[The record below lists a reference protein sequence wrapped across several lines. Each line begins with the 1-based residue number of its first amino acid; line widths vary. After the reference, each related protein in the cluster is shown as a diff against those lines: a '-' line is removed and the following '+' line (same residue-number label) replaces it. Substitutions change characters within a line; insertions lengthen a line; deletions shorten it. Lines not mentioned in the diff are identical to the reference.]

1 MIEIQGDRWTGKSV
15 LLSRILDEAA
25 GRGWKAVSGYAES
38 RTLPNVAFGV
48 FVEALDDLLAGCH
61 PELLDA
67 WTDGQ
72 AAALAA
78 VFPSAPAAEPR
89 GFPADPLE
97 RYRVF
102 RAVRALLGSLGA
114 DGGLLLGLDN
124 VHWADEASLALLSYL
139 LRHPPQGDTVIALTH
154 RPRQVDLGLR
164 SVLNLAVDAGL
175 TRRLSPPELS
185 DEAAC
190 ALLPGDLSRTRCVS
204 MLAGSGHN
212 PGLLKAFAATRSLL
226 EAGGHVLPLDVLTE
240 SLRDFRGLS
249 DLGRSVA
256 QAASVVG
263 EPCGL
268 DVLQAVAQVTDAE
281 LRRAIDELIRQDLLR
296 ADESA
301 ARLRFSNPLLRAAA
315 YQSAGPGW
323 LLGAHARAAQ
333 ALSGHGDDSPVIL
346 AGHLDR
352 AFTTVSNT
360 DRSRTLLAAATARL
374 WADPARAADWAR
386 RALECGGAGGRAESG
401 GVGSL
406 EPHRARLVLG
416 AALVLDG
423 RIGEALQ
430 VLQVPRD
437 DRGPASAETVEA
449 VRWRALALRLLGR
462 HPEADAELAAASTAE
477 ISQAGRTDGT
487 APADHV
493 AAEHAEHAAHAAHG
507 ALGAP
512 RAGQGAEVADLDAA
526 RHGTLLA
533 DRLVGQLDACVGA
546 PHGALVTELL
556 GALDA
561 LAGAARGRAHA
572 LIAAA
577 AVRAGAAEHADL
589 HAVVAARLLDGL
601 SDGVVVPH
609 LDGVFWLAVAESA
622 LGRAE
627 EARGHHERGLRIAE
641 SRGLRALVP
650 GFAAAVGALDLS
662 RGDVAGAARHAACAR
677 YAAAG
682 TDSDRLRQEAGP
694 LCAALAALEDPGPD
708 ERPAEVPG
716 SAPPLTP
723 DGASVPR
730 SLGSLS
736 NRETEIAVL
745 VSGGRTNQ
753 QIARALAISH
763 KTVETHLG
771 RIFKKLRVSSRAEVA
786 AVVGRAH
793 RPGREAG
800 AA

>member
-15 LLSRILDEAA
+15 LLSHILDEAT
-25 GRGWKAVSGYAES
+25 GRGWRAVSGYAES

-48 FVEALDDLLAGCH
+48 FVDALDDLLAGCA

-72 AAALAA
+72 AAALAT
-78 VFPSAPAAEPR
+78 VFPSVPAAEPR
-89 GFPADPLE
+89 LFPADPLE

-139 LRHPPQGDTVIALTH
+139 LRHPPQGDVVIALTH

-164 SVLNLAVDAGL
+164 SVLNLAVGTGL
-175 TRRLSPPELS
+175 TRRVGPPELS
-185 DEAAC
+185 DEAAR
-190 ALLPGDLSRTRCVS
+190 ALLPGDLSRTRCAS
-204 MLAGSGHN
+204 MLTGSGRN

-226 EAGGHVLPLDVLTE
+226 ETGGHVLPLDVLTE

-249 DLGRSVA
+249 DLGRLVA
-256 QAASVVG
+256 EAASVVG

-296 ADESA
+296 ADDGA

-333 ALSGHGDDSPVIL
+333 ALSGPGDHSPAIL
-346 AGHLDR
+346 ADHLDR
-352 AFTTVSNT
+352 ALTTVDSA
-360 DRSRTLLAAATARL
+360 DRSRTLLAAASARL

-386 RALECGGAGGRAESG
+386 RALDSG
-401 GVGSL
+401 
-406 EPHRARLVLG
+406 HRARLVLG

-423 RIGEALQ
+423 RLGEALR
-430 VLQVPRD
+430 VLPMPRD
-437 DRGPASAETVEA
+437 ESAPDVAVAAEA
-449 VRWRALALRLLGR
+449 ARWRALALRLLGR
-462 HPEADAELAAASTAE
+462 HPEAGAELAAA
-477 ISQAGRTDGT
+477 
-487 APADHV
+487 APATESRDADHDV
-493 AAEHAEHAAHAAHG
+493 TG
-507 ALGAP
+507 LGP
-512 RAGQGAEVADLDAA
+512 A
-526 RHGTLLA
+526 RPGMLLA
-533 DRLVGQLDACVGA
+533 DRLVGQLDARIGA
-546 PHGALVTELL
+546 PDGALVTELL
-556 GALDA
+556 GALET

-577 AVRAGAAEHADL
+577 AARSGAAEHAEL
-589 HAVVAARLLDGL
+589 HSVVAARLLDGL
-601 SDGVVVPH
+601 SGTAVVPH

-622 LGRAE
+622 LGRE
-627 EARGHHERGLRIAE
+627 EAARGHHERGLRLAE
-641 SRGLRALVP
+641 SRSLRALVP

-662 RGDVAGAARHAACAR
+662 RGDAAGAARHAACAQ

-682 TDSDRLRQEAGP
+682 TDSERLRQEAGA
-694 LCAALAALEDPGPD
+694 LCAALAALQDAGPD
-708 ERPAEVPG
+708 EVVDDVSDAGPSP
-716 SAPPLTP
+716 TP
-723 DGASVPR
+723 DVGAAPR
-730 SLGSLS
+730 PLGSLS

>member
-25 GRGWKAVSGYAES
+25 GRGWRAVSGYAES

-48 FVEALDDLLAGCH
+48 FVDALDDLLAGCD
-61 PELLDA
+61 PEQLDA
-67 WTDGQ
+67 RTDGQ
-72 AAALAA
+72 TAALAT
-78 VFPSAPAAEPR
+78 VFPSVPAAEPR
-89 GFPADPLE
+89 VFPTDPLE

-164 SVLNLAVDAGL
+164 SVLNLAVDTGL
-175 TRRLSPPELS
+175 ARRLGPPELS
-185 DEAAC
+185 DEAAR
-190 ALLPGDLSRTRCVS
+190 ALLPGDLSRPRCAS
-204 MLAGSGHN
+204 MLTGSGRN

-226 EAGGHVLPLDVLTE
+226 DSGGHVLPLDVLTE

-249 DLGRSVA
+249 DLGRLVA
-256 QAASVVG
+256 EAASVVG

-281 LRRAIDELIRQDLLR
+281 LSRAIDELIRQDLLR
-296 ADESA
+296 ADAGA

-333 ALSGHGDDSPVIL
+333 ALSGPGDRSPVLL

-352 AFTTVSNT
+352 AFTTVDDA
-360 DRSRTLLAAATARL
+360 DRSRTLLAAARARL

-386 RALECGGAGGRAESG
+386 RALDSG
-401 GVGSL
+401 
-406 EPHRARLVLG
+406 HRARLVLG
-416 AALVLDG
+416 AAQVLDG
-423 RIGEALQ
+423 RLGGALR
-430 VLQVPRD
+430 VLHPLRD
-437 DRGPASAETVEA
+437 DSAPDPGVAAEA

-462 HPEADAELAAASTAE
+462 HPEADAELAAAPAVETS
-477 ISQAGRTDGT
+477 D
-487 APADHV
+487 ADHGV
-493 AAEHAEHAAHAAHG
+493 TG
-507 ALGAP
+507 
-512 RAGQGAEVADLDAA
+512 LDAA
-526 RHGTLLA
+526 RHGTLLS
-533 DRLVGQLDACVGA
+533 DRLVGQLDARIGA
-546 PHGALVTELL
+546 PDGMLVTELL
-556 GALDA
+556 GALET
-561 LAGAARGRAHA
+561 LSGAARGRAHA

-577 AVRAGAAEHADL
+577 AARSGAAEHAEL
-589 HAVVAARLLDGL
+589 HSVVAARLLDGL
-601 SDGVVVPH
+601 SDTAVVPR

-622 LGRAE
+622 LGRE
-627 EARGHHERGLRIAE
+627 EAARGHHERGLRLAE
-641 SRGLRALVP
+641 SRSLRALVP

-662 RGDVAGAARHAACAR
+662 RGDAAGAARHAACAQ
-677 YAAAG
+677 YAATG
-682 TDSDRLRQEAGP
+682 TDSDRLRQEAGA
-694 LCAALAALEDPGPD
+694 LCAALAALDDPAPD
-708 ERPAEVPG
+708 EAVDDVPDA
-716 SAPPLTP
+716 APPLTP
-723 DGASVPR
+723 DAGAAPR
-730 SLGSLS
+730 PLGSLS

-793 RPGREAG
+793 RPGRAAG